1 MSGGDAQPTKSRIV
15 QNEPNSAAPRAVDG
29 GDCAKRSQTWVNWGI
44 CAKVIVV
51 WGVARPGSENVQN
64 EPNLG
69 PAARDRGLTL
79 PRFARHDRIADWR
92 TPAGGGRR
100 RQNARNEPNFPPPQ
114 AADGRNCA
122 KRSQTWGDWGIWTK
136 AVAVGAAGRPGS
148 EMCKTNPIHPRLGA
162 AGGGSR
168 SKGTQFGPAGGKYAK
183 QDARV
188 KSRSQANRSSISAQ
202 KRWSQ
207 PDLGTFVVGV
217 KQTQSRPR
225 AEGVERVRPTP
236 DQVGARLYEKPKR
249 AKRTQFPR
257 VADG

>member
-1 MSGGDAQPTKSRIV
+1 
-15 QNEPNSAAPRAVDG
+15 
-29 GDCAKRSQTWVNWGI
+29 
-44 CAKVIVV
+44 V

-79 PRFARHDRIADWR
+79 PRFARHDMIADWR

-100 RQNARNEPNFPPPQ
+100 RQNAQNEPNFPPPQ

-183 QDARV
+183 Q
-188 KSRSQANRSSISAQ
+188 
-202 KRWSQ
+202 
-207 PDLGTFVVGV
+207 
-217 KQTQSRPR
+217 TQSRPR